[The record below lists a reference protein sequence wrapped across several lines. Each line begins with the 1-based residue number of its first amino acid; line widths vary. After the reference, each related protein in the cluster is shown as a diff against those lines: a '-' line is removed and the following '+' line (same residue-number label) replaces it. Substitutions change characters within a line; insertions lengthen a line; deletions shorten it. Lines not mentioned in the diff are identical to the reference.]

1 MKITGI
7 IYLHE
12 ISQARMFGTAR
23 KNLEMFRK
31 LCGDE
36 ALGNVVLGT
45 TMWGDVSL
53 EKGQQREQQ
62 LRSTYWEEML
72 QQGSVIMRV
81 HGDSASAWEIVNHI
95 LESSRVEFVR
105 IQEELLELQKVIPD
119 TDAGRTL
126 RYMLEELRVQ
136 LLAEERTTNIG
147 DEQLRWKELEEI
159 RKRMRDNMDEIQK
172 LQVPLSERIKRF
184 FRSRSW
190 YTRTINHLLP

>member
-1 MKITGI
+1 MKVTGI
-7 IYLHE
+7 LYLHE

-53 EKGQQREQQ
+53 EKGQQHEQQ

-105 IQEELLELQKVIPD
+105 IQEVLLELQKVIPD

-126 RYMLEELRVQ
+126 RYTLEELREQ
-136 LLAEERTTNIG
+136 LLAEERAANIG